1 MMPFF
6 PMLLATPCTTVLDPQ
21 CVQTVDH
28 HDGGGHAFG
37 VPLPDIAAEAG
48 GNVLDSLAKAVTSA
62 VKWFV
67 TQSSSWWVQSPS
79 PNLEAEP
86 AVARL
91 HELMQPLTIA
101 VAVGALLV
109 VAAKLTLLRRATPL
123 IDAGTGLAVLAVVS
137 VLGVVLPNR
146 LLEWGDHWVSW
157 ALDAS
162 GSSGFATKMT
172 NLMISGQGVPAVL
185 VVILGLLALFIG
197 IIQALLLVLRGA
209 AIVLLAGMLP
219 LAAAGM
225 MTGATKGWFKKVAGW
240 MLALIFYKPAAAA
253 VYATAFTFVG
263 NGQNLQTKLAGF
275 AMMLLS
281 LIAFP
286 VLLQFFTWTTGNV
299 SSGPGGGIVN
309 SLMGGLTAIGAL
321 RGYGWAPGM
330 AGAGAGGGA
339 ASEHA
344 NRLSEQ
350 LGEQRGSDH
359 TSSPGSH
366 TSSFSGAP
374 GGEGNPG
381 AHGESSSSVS
391 TAGRLGAAEASTP
404 TGSTSGASDATA
416 GSTASGGE
424 PVGPATVRMADR
436 ERRRGPEAIRWL
448 GNPTGSGGDASGSPT
463 GAGDAGGGAGGA

>member
-1 MMPFF
+1 M
-6 PMLLATPCTTVLDPQ
+6 MLLNAVPLAPPCSTVLDPQ

-28 HDGGGHAFG
+28 HDGHAFG
-37 VPLPDIAAEAG
+37 IPLPDIAAEAG
-48 GNVLDSLAKAVTSA
+48 SNALDSLAKAITSA

-67 TQSSSWWVQSPS
+67 SQTSSWWVQSPS
-79 PNLEAEP
+79 PNLETEP
-86 AVARL
+86 AVARM

-146 LLEWGDHWVSW
+146 LLEWGDQWVSW

-162 GSSGFATKMT
+162 AAGGFANKMT
-172 NLMISGQGVPAVL
+172 NLMLSGQGVPAVL

-209 AIVLLAGMLP
+209 AIMLLAGMLP

-225 MTGATKGWFKKVAGW
+225 MTNATKGWFKKVAGW

-263 NGQNLQTKLAGF
+263 NGENLQTKIAGF

-299 SSGPGGGIVN
+299 SSGSGGGIMN
-309 SLMGGLTAIGAL
+309 SVMGGMTAIGAL

-330 AGAGAGGGA
+330 AGPGPGGGT

-344 NRLSEQ
+344 SRLSEQ
-350 LGEQRGSDH
+350 LGDQHTSNQSGSGVPGVPGGSGSD
-359 TSSPGSH
+359 GAQSH
-366 TSSFSGAP
+366 TSA
-374 GGEGNPG
+374 
-381 AHGESSSSVS
+381 SSSP
-391 TAGRLGAAEASTP
+391 EQ
-404 TGSTSGASDATA
+404 SGASDAAAPTGSASQTSDAAA
-416 GSTASGGE
+416 GSMASGSE

-436 ERRRGPEAIRWL
+436 ERQRGPEMIRWL
-448 GNPTGSGGDASGSPT
+448 GNPTGSGGGGASSDPS
-463 GAGDAGGGAGGA
+463 GAGDAGGGASGA

>member
-1 MMPFF
+1 MMPFSPIPF
-6 PMLLATPCTTVLDPQ
+6 APPCSTVLDPQ

-28 HDGGGHAFG
+28 HDGHAFG
-37 VPLPDIAAEAG
+37 IPLPDIAAEAG
-48 GNVLDSLAKAVTSA
+48 GNALDSLAKAVTSA

-67 TQSSSWWVQSPS
+67 SQTSSWWVQSPS
-79 PNLEAEP
+79 PNLETEP
-86 AVARL
+86 AVARM

-109 VAAKLTLLRRATPL
+109 VAAKLALLRRATPL

-146 LLEWGDHWVSW
+146 LLEWGDQWVSW

-162 GSSGFATKMT
+162 ASGGFANTMT
-172 NLMISGQGVPAVL
+172 NLMLSGQGVPAVL

-197 IIQALLLVLRGA
+197 IIQALLLILRGA

-225 MTGATKGWFKKVAGW
+225 MTSATKGWFKTVGGW
-240 MLALIFYKPAAAA
+240 MLALIFYKPAGAA

-263 NGQNLQTKLAGF
+263 TGENLQTKIAGF

-286 VLLQFFTWTTGNV
+286 VLLRFFTWTTGNV
-299 SSGPGGGIVN
+299 SSGSGGGIMN
-309 SLMGGLTAIGAL
+309 SVMGGMTAIGAL
-321 RGYGWAPGM
+321 RGYGWAPGI
-330 AGAGAGGGA
+330 AGAGSGGGA
-339 ASEHA
+339 AREHA
-344 NRLSEQ
+344 SRLSEQ
-350 LGEQRGSDH
+350 LGEQHGSDRT
-359 TSSPGSH
+359 TSSGSP
-366 TSSFSGAP
+366 TASFSGAP
-374 GGEGNPG
+374 GGESNGTAGGPSSPSFSTAEQPG
-381 AHGESSSSVS
+381 A
-391 TAGRLGAAEASTP
+391 ADAATP
-404 TGSTSGASDATA
+404 SGSASGASDVAA
-416 GSTASGGE
+416 GSTSSSGE
-424 PVGPATVRMADR
+424 PVGPATIQMVDQ

-448 GNPTGSGGDASGSPT
+448 GNPTGSSGGGASGAPT